1 MSKPLFRRRV
11 LLPVL
16 GLTAAVAITTAA
28 GAAQGPKEPKVKA
41 DRDTP
46 AVMKDIKEGKAK
58 KVKAE
63 KRTTGVWDGCRFHY
77 LKTDESTWE
86 FDDGSVAN
94 VSENPE
100 PLPPK
105 DQSCGQTRNPTS
117 AEMAE
122 MERRV
127 SELNP
132 RHTAGGPPAPP
143 WPPDR
148 YRGTL

>member
-46 AVMKDIKEGKAK
+46 AVMKDIKE
-58 KVKAE
+58 
-63 KRTTGVWDGCRFHY
+63 RTTGVWDGCKVHY
-77 LKTDESTWE
+77 LRTDESTWE

-105 DQSCGQTRNPTS
+105 DESCVQTRNPTS